1 MLTDV
6 KQQEM
11 DIAEEVAM
19 KIFFGG
25 TELDAKT
32 QWLLKFL
39 DIDINHQIKNFENLV
54 RPLLKDNGLVDATLA
69 KGLAATKYPLLSNII
84 PNKDFRLVEVVE
96 GFASTIKKIL
106 GR

>member
-39 DIDINHQIKNFENLV
+39 DIDINHQIKNFF
-54 RPLLKDNGLVDATLA
+54 
-69 KGLAATKYPLLSNII
+69 Y
-84 PNKDFRLVEVVE
+84 F
-96 GFASTIKKIL
+96 IKETFFNSSI
-106 GR
+106 